1 MLPGL
6 LRRLSLAA
14 IPLALVGYMALG
26 YRDAGP
32 SPSPVTAEAL
42 ARAEAMDREAR
53 REELRVVLDLERAVA
68 ARQGEE
74 NDDPRLAEAARR
86 AAALAEAGFPPAAWR
101 IAWYYMNGWG
111 LERDRCTAIE
121 WLYRAARAGEAS
133 AQFWLALSYL
143 PPNGRGVAP
152 DKLEAFRWA
161 TAARDQGLPLAAD
174 LYHFFTRDLA
184 PDERTAAEASL
195 AGWTPRSARA
205 PVVERFP
212 YVPLLVG
219 LWPRQTHHVMPCRQP
234 LAPYEDWP
242 GE

>member
-1 MLPGL
+1 MLSRP
-6 LRRLSLAA
+6 LRRLLLAA
-14 IPLALVGYMALG
+14 APLVLAGYVALG

-32 SPSPVTAEAL
+32 SPSPVTPAAL
-42 ARAEAMDREAR
+42 ARAEAMDGEAR
-53 REELRVVLDLERAVA
+53 REELRAVLELERAVA

-74 NDDPRLAEAARR
+74 NADPRLVEAAAR

-101 IAWYYMNGWG
+101 TAWYYMNGWG
-111 LERDRCTAIE
+111 LERDRCAALE
-121 WLYRAARAGEAS
+121 WLYRAARAGEPS

-161 TAARDQGLPLAAD
+161 TAARDQGLPLAVD
-174 LYHFFTRDLA
+174 LFHFFTRDLS
-184 PDERTAAEASL
+184 PEERAAAEASL
-195 AGWTPRSARA
+195 AGWTPTSARPPA
-205 PVVERFP
+205 VERFP

-242 GE
+242 GD